1 MLCMHVYYN
10 AETDRIIIYCDRE
23 QIRYEGTEVDL
34 LYCKCCC
41 SRISIY
47 WKCSRKT
54 ALYIGFSLSDNKC
67 KATVERDVYSCLSI
81 SSLFYKEFRY
91 KNGMEMTQSTVILKI

>member
-10 AETDRIIIYCDRE
+10 AETDRIIIYCDRQ

-47 WKCSRKT
+47 WKCSRET
-54 ALYIGFSLSDNKC
+54 ALYIGFSLSDNEC
-67 KATVERDVYSCLSI
+67 KATVERDVYSYVLSFNFFFV
-81 SSLFYKEFRY
+81 L
-91 KNGMEMTQSTVILKI
+91 